1 VVRYKVYQVIQEY
14 DPAQEYGVR
23 VYPKEA
29 KCLAILRKGQV
40 LTQKQFLDENSKFK
54 SFKIY
59 QRLVNLTFGTG
70 EKIGVLK
77 KIPAKATA
85 FEEFCKQ
92 ETVAYCIRQL
102 RGCKFKNLKQT
113 SNFSSTQKSY
123 AYSLWRF
130 SNWLEGRNFEYHQL
144 LQTSGDSFQRKKT
157 SIKLEGLE
165 HFYKLFLES
174 HNSDSEFAKVIKS
187 FLLDP
192 KFKEKRAS
200 TIANEQ
206 CAIRAYFDKNDSP
219 INFKFDSKAT
229 HKVTD
234 QDDDQPNLNL
244 DDLLKMLTIGR
255 PTPAQKAIILCKF
268 HRGLDTSTF
277 VDRFNFQAWEQL
289 VKWFGTEIHTKW
301 DLDKCPVPIRLIR
314 IKTDFSHVG
323 FLERDAVKA
332 MQDYLDIRTAK
343 LGRRLEEGD
352 PIFVTP
358 KGEPISIQGLRR
370 TFQRMAITSGIQ
382 RKLQSYNLREK
393 YEKDSH
399 ELRDLLKSIL
409 IDSGCRIDVAD
420 HCIGHSPKDSYEKQ
434 VELFPENIREEYQK
448 ASSKINIFSNISN
461 NMKKSVSVQVL
472 QNEVVSLRE
481 EVKRLI
487 QKDMIRDQI
496 IPENQ
501 LISGV

>member
-1 VVRYKVYQVIQEY
+1 VVRYKVYQVVKEFDSSQ
-14 DPAQEYGVR
+14 DYGVS
-23 VYPKEA
+23 VHTKEA
-29 KCLAILRKGQV
+29 QCLSILKKGQT
-40 LTQKQFLDENSKFK
+40 LTQKQFLDQNKNQFK
-54 SFKIY
+54 QFKIY
-59 QRLVNLTFGTG
+59 QKLVYLSFGTG
-70 EKIGVLK
+70 KKIGMLK
-77 KIPAKATA
+77 DIPPKVTP

-102 RGCKFKNLKQT
+102 RGSKFKNLKQKG
-113 SNFSSTQKSY
+113 NLCSTQKSY

-144 LQTSGDSFQRKKT
+144 LQTSDDSFKRKKT
-157 SIKLEGLE
+157 SLKLVGLE

-174 HNSDSEFAKVIKS
+174 HNSDSEFAKAIKS
-187 FLLDP
+187 YLLDP
-192 KFKEKRAS
+192 QFKEKRAS
-200 TIANEQ
+200 TISNDQ
-206 CAIRAYFDKNDSP
+206 CAIKAYFDKNDSP
-219 INFKFDSKAT
+219 INFRFDAKAT

-234 QDDDQPNLNL
+234 QDDDQPSLDL

-289 VKWFGTEIHTKW
+289 VKWFGSEIHTQW

-314 IKTDFSHVG
+314 IKTGYSHLG
-323 FLERDAVKA
+323 FLERDSIEAI
-332 MQDYLDIRTAK
+332 QDYLDIRINK
-343 LGRRLEEGD
+343 IGRRLEEGE

-358 KGEPISIQGLRR
+358 KGGPINVEGLRR
-370 TFQRMAITSGIQ
+370 MFQRLARTAGIQ

-409 IDSGCRIDVAD
+409 IDCHCRIDVAD
-420 HCIGHSPKDSYEKQ
+420 HCIGHRPKDSYEKQ
-434 VELFPENIREEYQK
+434 VELFPENIREEYAK

-461 NMKKSVSVQVL
+461 NMKKSVNVQVL
-472 QNEVVSLRE
+472 QNEVISLRE

-487 QKDMIRDQI
+487 QKDLIREQI
-496 IPENQ
+496 IPKN
-501 LISGV
+501 LVD